1 MNVFSILNEACRLGL
16 LPMVELLTKTGLYS
30 QRELRIA
37 AGLAASYGHLHVL
50 KYMDSRG
57 ISVTGFHESATDL
70 FRRNGHYEVVDY
82 IREKK
87 GIK

>member
-1 MNVFSILNEACRLGL
+1 MNVFSTLHEACRLGL
-16 LPMVELLTKTGLYS
+16 LPAVELLTKTGLYS
-30 QRELRIA
+30 QRELRTA

-57 ISVTGFHESATDL
+57 ISVMRFTELAIDL